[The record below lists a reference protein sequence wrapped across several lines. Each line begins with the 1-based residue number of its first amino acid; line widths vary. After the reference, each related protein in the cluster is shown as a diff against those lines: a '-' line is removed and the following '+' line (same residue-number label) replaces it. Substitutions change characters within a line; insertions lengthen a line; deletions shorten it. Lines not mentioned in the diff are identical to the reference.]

1 MKDLTPDH
9 EHLLLNRL
17 KSGDQDSLST
27 LYHLYSD
34 QLIYYVQRTAK
45 SPFLAEDVV
54 HDTFVKI
61 WQHRDQLDTS
71 KPIRP
76 YLFVIAKRTLLNFLK
91 RARHENQ
98 IITEI
103 RKYALQED
111 QSTQRLL
118 EYNESNRLI
127 NEAIDSL
134 SGQVKKTFIYCRV
147 EGKSYK
153 QAAALLQITESTVNK
168 HMSKALQLI
177 REYLKVHSGKTFLL
191 FFIFYWMFF
200 HSRLY

>member
-1 MKDLTPDH
+1 MKDLTPDN
-9 EHLLLNRL
+9 EHLLLTRL
-17 KSGDQDSLST
+17 KAGDQESLST
-27 LYHLYSD
+27 LYYLYSD
-34 QLIYYVQRTAK
+34 QLIYYVQRAAK

-54 HDTFVKI
+54 HDTFLKI
-61 WQHRDQLDTS
+61 WQYRDQLDSS

-76 YLFVIAKRTLLNFLK
+76 YLFVIAKRTLLNFMK
-91 RARHENQ
+91 RARHEGQ
-98 IITEI
+98 IISEI
-103 RKYALQED
+103 KKYAFEED

-127 NEAIDSL
+127 NEAIESL
-134 SGQVKKTFIYCRV
+134 SGQVKRTFICCRIQ
-147 EGKSYK
+147 GMSYK
-153 QAAALLQITESTVNK
+153 QAAEILQITESTVNK

-177 REYLKVHSGKTFLL
+177 REYMKIRTGKTFLL